1 MIAKRAKKSAT
12 RSLKRTCMY
21 IADQKNTQNFEQ
33 SLVGDKAENIR
44 LTNLNS
50 TSLYE
55 AFLEMEVTQSL
66 NIRSKSDKNYHLIV
80 SFPVGEKPTNQ
91 VLEDIEKNLV
101 DKIGLGDHQRI
112 SIVHNDTDHF
122 HFHVLINKV
131 HPITNN
137 NIEPYYDKKDLM
149 KVCDAMEVKHGLSKT
164 NHKTTNLR
172 KLSESEIFRNE
183 ENLIGFLKE
192 NLNSLSSSTD
202 WNELHSV
209 VSNFG
214 VCLKKRGAGLV
225 FEDINSKTTVKA
237 SSINRDLS
245 LKKLEIILGDFE
257 DGGKIY
263 ESRSRE
269 SNNNR
274 TGNDRPGRA
283 NSSGNVGNNGIG
295 NGILDDYLKRLYK
308 SYDSEFTDFAK
319 TESIHDMR
327 SMSSERMDGY
337 TEESTVLLSDNED
350 DNLQERRSTDD
361 LQGVRRNRKSLP
373 NDGAVKGYD
382 KNRFIKSSVL
392 YGEFKQKVSNFFVS
406 KKKLTLQHQN
416 EKVRFN
422 QTIQRWIDAEKK
434 VIKQKGIPQK
444 DKAKLYQ
451 ALFTKVRTLKNEFHK
466 RQVLERSELPSK
478 PTWNEFL
485 KENVKA
491 NNEFSETALKTIR
504 NQNKK
509 MISKMEMSSSSKESI
524 FHKVD
529 SKVRLN
535 GTIAYTLAN
544 KPAVLDR
551 STDLKIEQLN
561 EKSVL
566 LAVLVANEKFNGRAL
581 KIDGSEEFKKMVVKV
596 INDNSLNVSLKDKK
610 LDDQIVRK
618 NSQIEEVSKN
628 ESTNIKVKKR

>member
-1 MIAKRAKKSAT
+1 MIAKRAKKSSN

-21 IADQKNTQNFEQ
+21 IADQNNSKDFEL
-33 SLVGDKAENIR
+33 SKFGDKAENIR
-44 LTNLNS
+44 LTNLSS
-50 TSLYE
+50 TSLYD
-55 AFLEMEVTQSL
+55 AFLEMEETQFL
-66 NIRSKSDKNYHLIV
+66 NTRSKSDKNYHLIV
-80 SFPVGEKPTNQ
+80 SFPVGEKPSEE
-91 VLEDIEKNLV
+91 VLIDIEKNLV

-164 NHKTTNLR
+164 NHKTTNVK

-192 NLNSLSSSTD
+192 SVDSISSTKSWD
-202 WNELHSV
+202 ELHSLV
-209 VSNFG
+209 NNFG

-225 FEDINSKTTVKA
+225 FEDINSKITVKA

-245 LKKLEIILGDFE
+245 LKKLENVLGSFE
-257 DGGKIY
+257 DGEKIY
-263 ESRSRE
+263 DPGSRE
-269 SNNNR
+269 SNNSR
-274 TGNDRPGRA
+274 TGNNRPGG
-283 NSSGNVGNNGIG
+283 NNTSGNVGNNASG
-295 NGILDDYLKRLYK
+295 NRILDDYLKRLYK

-327 SMSSERMDGY
+327 SMSSERMDGD
-337 TEESTVLLSDNED
+337 TEKSTVLLSDNEN
-350 DNLQERRSTDD
+350 DNLQERRSSDD
-361 LQGVRRNRKSLP
+361 FQRVRRNRKSLSD
-373 NDGAVKGYD
+373 DGSIKGYD
-382 KNRFIKSSVL
+382 KNRLIRSSVL
-392 YGEFKQKVSNFFVS
+392 YGEFKKKVSDFFVS
-406 KKKLTLQHQN
+406 KKKLSLQHQN

-444 DKAKLYQ
+444 DKVKLYQ

-466 RQVLERSELPSK
+466 RQVLERSKLPSK
-478 PTWNEFL
+478 PTWNDFL

-509 MISKMEMSSSSKESI
+509 MISKMEMSSSNKDSI

-529 SKVRLN
+529 SKVRLT

-596 INDNSLNVSLKDKK
+596 INDNSLNVSLKDKN

-618 NSQIEEVSKN
+618 NKEIDEVSKN
-628 ESTNIKVKKR
+628 ESTNIKLKKR